1 MLVTGKRGRTGHR
14 EILCPT
20 PEGVSEFTAKLIEN
34 VVEVSKFFNIEK
46 FFISGSIVKVVDF
59 WNIGSCHFLNRSEVA
74 TFWQD
79 REISHQSIQNNIFY
93 KSIYLWQNKDQL

>member
-1 MLVTGKRGRTGHR
+1 MTERKGRTGHR

-20 PEGVSEFTAKLIEN
+20 PESVSEFTAKLIEN
-34 VVEVSKFFNIEK
+34 VVEVSKFVNIVK
-46 FFISGSIVKVVDF
+46 FFISGSIVKFPVF
-59 WNIGSCHFLNRSEVA
+59 WNIASCHFLNRSEVA

-93 KSIYLWQNKDQL
+93 KNIYLWQNKEQL

>member
-1 MLVTGKRGRTGHR
+1 MTERKGRTDHR
-14 EILCPT
+14 EILSPT
-20 PEGVSEFTAKLIEN
+20 PESVSKYTAKLIEN

-46 FFISGSIVKVVDF
+46 FFNSGSIVKFPVF

-93 KSIYLWQNKDQL
+93 KNIYLWQNKEQL